1 MKTAVYVSGR
11 NTGTVVSRWLHM
23 RLFVSCKLPVSQSVI
38 IIIMSTT
45 VFVALSSWREFTR
58 SCVCSLRLPESQFHM
73 IGISAPSHFSCC
85 VHASVTKNC
94 FVVVRLL
101 GTKRGFICETLPLP
115 SVLWR
120 CWLGGRKGIR
130 PVKNWVVRCWCGYLS
145 GARCR
150 LAYGPAD
157 ATATHYL
164 LLQYN
169 PDWFYLS
176 GTGSQGRLRHI
187 NDGANAHEKNRG
199 WRFLQELRGEVRKLF
214 MHFPPKFL
222 PTLHWG

>member
-1 MKTAVYVSGR
+1 
-11 NTGTVVSRWLHM
+11 
-23 RLFVSCKLPVSQSVI
+23 
-38 IIIMSTT
+38 MSTT

-58 SCVCSLRLPESQFHM
+58 SSCLLVASPR
-73 IGISAPSHFSCC
+73 ISVSHDRHQCTQPLHHSCC

-130 PVKNWVVRCWCGYLS
+130 PVKNWVVRCWHGYLS

-157 ATATHYL
+157 ATATHCL

-187 NDGANAHEKNRG
+187 NDGANAPWK
-199 WRFLQELRGEVRKLF
+199 K
-214 MHFPPKFL
+214 
-222 PTLHWG
+222 

>member
-38 IIIMSTT
+38 IVIIIMSTT

-130 PVKNWVVRCWCGYLS
+130 PVKNWEVGAGVVICLER
-145 GARCR
+145 GADWHMAQLMPMPLTVSCFSIIQIGFTF
-150 LAYGPAD
+150 LVPAHRD
-157 ATATHYL
+157 VYA
-164 LLQYN
+164 
-169 PDWFYLS
+169 
-176 GTGSQGRLRHI
+176 I
-187 NDGANAHEKNRG
+187 
-199 WRFLQELRGEVRKLF
+199 
-214 MHFPPKFL
+214 
-222 PTLHWG
+222 